1 LFNRSR
7 RRMPHFSVCVSIVR
21 SFSAYIWCCALV
33 FLSGS
38 LLSLVAQS
46 APAVSAQEGRPTT
59 TSLQSIDPG
68 QGQVVPAIEA
78 NQEQGLIH
86 IVPMGKASAAIKQT
100 SAPAGAHLTYFGGPV
115 ISNIHVVVVFWGT
128 HVNTAITGAGGNTS
142 IAQFFT
148 DITQSRYIDLLSE
161 YSTIGI
167 NGAGSPVTSSN
178 QMIGRGQF
186 DGAFTIAPSLCPGTT
201 ACSLTDGQIAAELAA
216 QINASHLPQPVSDA
230 QGNVSS
236 FYMIYFPAGVSISL
250 DAVTHSCVQFCAYH
264 SNTPANFTPKLVPY
278 GVQPDF
284 APPSGCATGCGDNA
298 ALFDN
303 VTEVTSH
310 EMSEAITDPLVGS
323 ATTLTSPLA
332 WFDPGPDPANPL
344 GEIGDICLGQRATVP
359 AGNTTYVVQQ
369 EFSNLQADC
378 VSAPPIFTLTAPP
391 EGAGPLL
398 PVNVTLAVQNS
409 ANNFPLATYSGTV
422 HFTSSDPLAFLPPD
436 TSMAGSGGSRVFSV
450 TFKTLGD
457 QTIIATDTH
466 SPGFNGTGT
475 VNVNTIPDLT
485 VAKTHAPAH
494 FFIGETGATYSIVVT
509 NSGHGPTSGTVTV
522 TDNLPSGLTAT
533 AIGGTGWSCT
543 LGTLTCTRADSL
555 AATASY
561 PAITV
566 TVNVA
571 LNTPS
576 PAINMVTV
584 SGGGEANP
592 ANDTASDS
600 ALVDAPD
607 LDVTK
612 THFGPI
618 NGNFFQ
624 GETGATYNISVA
636 NRGALPTN
644 GTVTLVDTLPAGMTA
659 TDISGTGWSCTLAT
673 LTCTRSDSL
682 APTLAYPTITLTVNV
697 ALDAPASTLNTVTVS
712 GGGEVNTAND
722 LTQDLTLIVQPPVPD
737 LAIRKSHFHPFA
749 LGGTGTYFID
759 VQNVGTAP
767 TNGTIT
773 VTDTLPAGLTATSI
787 SGIAWNC
794 VLATLT
800 CTRTGSLQ
808 VSAPAET
815 ITVNVNVAPDAP
827 SSVVNTATVTTAGET
842 NLANNTSSD
851 PTSIVTPVVDL
862 MPTISGSGISA
873 QGNTNTDYTVLV
885 FNNGNIASSGTVS
898 AVVTLSAGLTAS
910 ALTGQTGWSCT
921 LGTLTC
927 TRSDA
932 LAGGSLFT
940 NIIVSV
946 NFAKDAPSNGNVSVT
961 VSGGGDANASNNTAS
976 ESIVIFPILSIIPT
990 ITSAA
995 VNAGTPAQFAFSVDP
1010 TSNAGPATFTCSGLP
1025 AASTCSFS
1033 PSTAP
1038 VGLTTPIT
1046 MTINTTARSTAIL
1059 DVTGGRRPYSPLL
1072 PVLGLLAAASAA
1084 IRLRR
1089 VAQAKKPRW
1098 AFGLTALLLLAALF
1112 GCGGGGGGGGGVV
1125 QNPQG
1130 TPAGTYSV
1138 TVNAVTPNAA
1148 KSFVVTLQVK

>member
-1 LFNRSR
+1 
-7 RRMPHFSVCVSIVR
+7 
-21 SFSAYIWCCALV
+21 V

-38 LLSLVAQS
+38 LLGMAAQS
-46 APAVSAQEGRPTT
+46 VPAASAEDGGPRA
-59 TSLQSIDPG
+59 TSSQSSDPG
-68 QGQVVPAIEA
+68 QSQVIPAAGA
-78 NQEQGLIH
+78 NQKQGLIH
-86 IVPMGKASAAIKQT
+86 MVPMGKAPSGIKQT
-100 SAPAGAHLTYFGGPV
+100 SAPVGAHLTYWGGPV
-115 ISNIHVVVVFWGT
+115 ISNVHVMAVFWGT
-128 HVNTAITGAGGNTS
+128 QVNPAITGAGGTTS

-178 QMIGRGQF
+178 QTIGRGQF
-186 DGAFTIAPSLCPGTT
+186 DGAFTITPSLCPGTA
-201 ACSLTDGQIAAELAA
+201 ACSLTDSQIAAELAA
-216 QINASHLPQPVSDA
+216 QITAGHLPQPVNDN

-250 DAVTHSCVQFCAYH
+250 DAVTHSCIQFCAYH
-264 SNTPANFTPKLVPY
+264 SNTPANLTPKFVPY

-284 APPSGCATGCGDNA
+284 APPSGCATGCGNNA

-323 ATTLTSPLA
+323 ATTQAPPLA
-332 WFDPGPDPANPL
+332 WYDPGPDPTNPL
-344 GEIGDICLGQRATVP
+344 GEIGDICIGQGATVP

-378 VSAPPIFTLTAPP
+378 IRAPPIFTLTAPP
-391 EGAGPLL
+391 EGAGPSL

-409 ANNFPLATYSGTV
+409 SNNFPLATYSGTV
-422 HFTSSDPLAFLPPD
+422 HFTSSDPLAILPPD

-450 TFKTLGD
+450 TFNTLGD
-457 QTIIATDTH
+457 QTITATDTH

-509 NSGHGPTSGTVTV
+509 NSGHGPTSRTVMV

-533 AIGGTGWSCT
+533 VVGGTGWSCT

-555 AATASY
+555 AATTSY

-571 LNTPS
+571 LNAPS
-576 PAINMVTV
+576 SVINTVTV
-584 SGGGEANP
+584 SGGGEAN
-592 ANDTASDS
+592 ATNDTASDF

-607 LDVTK
+607 LTVTK

-618 NGNFFQ
+618 NGDFFQ

-636 NRGALPTN
+636 NNGALPTN
-644 GTVTLVDTLPAGMTA
+644 GMVTLVDTLPAADMTA

-682 APTLAYPTITLTVNV
+682 APTLAYPNITLTVNV
-697 ALDAPASTLNTVTVS
+697 ALNASRSTLNTVTVS
-712 GGGEVNTAND
+712 GGGEVNTSND
-722 LTQDLTLIVQPPVPD
+722 LTQDLTIIVPPPVPD
-737 LAIRKSHFHPFA
+737 LTIRKSHTHPFA
-749 LGGTGTYFID
+749 LGGTGAYSID
-759 VQNVGTAP
+759 VQNIGTAATP
-767 TNGTIT
+767 PSSTIT

-787 SGIAWNC
+787 SGVAWNC

-800 CTRTGSLQ
+800 CTRSGSLE
-808 VSAPAET
+808 VSATAET

-827 SSVVNTATVTTAGET
+827 SNVVNTATVAAIAGET
-842 NLANNTSSD
+842 NLANNTASD
-851 PTSIVTPVVDL
+851 PTSIIAPVVDL
-862 MPTISGSGISA
+862 MPSVSGQAISN
-873 QGNTNTDYTVLV
+873 QGNTNINYTILV
-885 FNNGNIASSGTVS
+885 SNSGNIASSGTVS
-898 AVVTLSAGLTAS
+898 VVVTFSAGLTAS
-910 ALTGQTGWSCT
+910 ALTGDTGWSCT

-927 TRSDA
+927 TRSDT
-932 LAGGSLFT
+932 LAGSSSFT
-940 NIIVSV
+940 NITVSV
-946 NFAKDAPSNGNVSVT
+946 NFAKDAPPTGQVSAT
-961 VSGGGDANASNNTAS
+961 VSGGGDTTPSNNTAS
-976 ESIVIFPILSIIPT
+976 ESITIFPSLSINPT

-1010 TSNAGPATFTCSGLP
+1010 TNNAGPATFTCSGLP
-1025 AASTCSFS
+1025 AASACSFS

-1038 VGLTTPIT
+1038 VEITTAVTLTIS
-1046 MTINTTARSTAIL
+1046 TTARSAAIL
-1059 DVTGGRRPYSPLL
+1059 DVPGGKRPYSPLL
-1072 PVLGLLAAASAA
+1072 PVLGLLAAVSAA
-1084 IRLRR
+1084 ISLRR
-1089 VAQAKKPRW
+1089 VAQAKRLRW
-1098 AFGLTALLLLAALF
+1098 AFGLMTLLLLTALF
-1112 GCGGGGGGGGGVV
+1112 GCGGGGGGGGTVV

-1130 TPAGTYSV
+1130 TPAGTYSI
-1138 TVNAVTPNAA
+1138 TVNVVTPNAT
-1148 KSFVVTLQVK
+1148 KSFVVTLLVK

>member
-1 LFNRSR
+1 
-7 RRMPHFSVCVSIVR
+7 
-21 SFSAYIWCCALV
+21 V

-38 LLSLVAQS
+38 LLSMTAQS
-46 APAVSAQEGRPTT
+46 APTVSAQEGGPTA

-68 QGQVVPAIEA
+68 QSQVVPTTEA
-78 NQEQGLIH
+78 NQGLIH
-86 IVPMGKASAAIKQT
+86 IVPMGKAPTAIKQT
-100 SAPAGAHLTYFGGPV
+100 SAPAGAHLTYWGGPV
-115 ISNIHVVVVFWGT
+115 IPNIHVVAVFWGT
-128 HVNTAITGAGGNTS
+128 HVNPTITGTGGTTS

-178 QMIGRGQF
+178 QTIGRGQF

-201 ACSLTDGQIAAELAA
+201 ACSLTDSQIAAELAA

-264 SNTPANFTPKLVPY
+264 SNTSADLTPKLVPY

-310 EMSEAITDPLVGS
+310 EMFEAITDPLVGS
-323 ATTLTSPLA
+323 ATTLASPLA

-344 GEIGDICLGQRATVP
+344 GEIGDICLGQRASVP
-359 AGNTTYVVQQ
+359 AGNTTYVVQR

-391 EGAGPLL
+391 EGAGPSL

-422 HFTSSDPLAFLPPD
+422 HFTSSDPLAVLPPD
-436 TSMAGSGGSRVFSV
+436 ASMAGSDVGTRVFSV

-457 QTIIATDTH
+457 QTITATDTH

-475 VNVNTIPDLT
+475 VNVNTTPDLT

-509 NSGHGPTSGTVTV
+509 NSGHGTTSGTVTA

-555 AATASY
+555 AAIASY

-571 LNTPS
+571 LNAPS
-576 PAINMVTV
+576 PVTNTATV
-584 SGGGEANP
+584 SGGGEAN
-592 ANDTASDS
+592 ATNDTASEFT
-600 ALVDAPD
+600 LVDAPD

-612 THFGPI
+612 SHFGPI

-636 NRGALPTN
+636 NRGVLPTN
-644 GTVTLVDTLPAGMTA
+644 GTVTLVDTLPVGMTA
-659 TDISGTGWSCTLAT
+659 TAISGTGWSCTLAT
-673 LTCTRSDSL
+673 LTCTRSDTL

-697 ALDAPASTLNTVTVS
+697 ALDAPASTVNIATIS

-722 LTQDLTLIVQPPVPD
+722 LTQDLTLIVPPPVPD
-737 LAIRKSHFHPFA
+737 LAIRKSHFGSFA
-749 LGGTGTYFID
+749 PGGTGTYSID
-759 VQNVGTAP
+759 VQNIGTAP

-773 VTDTLPAGLTATSI
+773 VTDTLPAGLTANSI
-787 SGIAWNC
+787 SGVAWNC
-794 VLATLT
+794 TLATLT
-800 CTRTGSLQ
+800 CTRSSSLQ

-827 SSVVNTATVTTAGET
+827 SSVINTATVAGGGDT
-842 NLANNTSSD
+842 NLANNTAND
-851 PTSIVTPVVDL
+851 PTSIVVPVVDL
-862 MPTISGSGISA
+862 TPLMVGTTIA
-873 QGNTNTDYTVLV
+873 TQGNTNTSYTITIH
-885 FNNGNIASSGTVS
+885 NTGNLASSGTVS
-898 AVVTLSAGLTAS
+898 AVVTLSTGLTAVGLVS
-910 ALTGQTGWSCT
+910 TTGWSCT
-921 LGTLTC
+921 LSTLTC
-927 TRSDA
+927 TRSDS
-932 LAGGSLFT
+932 LASGSSFPD
-940 NIIVSV
+940 IIAFV
-946 NFAKDAPSNGNVSVT
+946 NFANDAPATGKVSVA
-961 VSGGGDANASNNTAS
+961 VSGGGDSNAANNTAS
-976 ESIVIFPILSIIPT
+976 KSIT
-990 ITSAA
+990 ISPLLGINVTGDSAS
-995 VNAGTPAQFAFSVDP
+995 VNAGTPAQFTFSVSP
-1010 TSNAGPATFTCSGLP
+1010 APSAGVAAFNCSGLP
-1025 AASTCSFS
+1025 AASACSFN
-1033 PSTAP
+1033 PPAAIPGGNTP
-1038 VGLTTPIT
+1038 VT
-1046 MTINTTARSTAIL
+1046 MTISTTARSVAIL
-1059 DVTGGRRPYSPLL
+1059 DVPGGRRPYSPLL
-1072 PVLGLLAAASAA
+1072 PVLGLLAATAGA
-1084 IRLRR
+1084 ISLHR
-1089 VAQAKKPRW
+1089 VAQAKRLRW
-1098 AFGLTALLLLAALF
+1098 AFGLMTLLLLAALF
-1112 GCGGGGGGGGGVV
+1112 GCGGGGSGAVV
-1125 QNPQG
+1125 QNPPG
-1130 TPAGTYSV
+1130 TPAGTYSI
-1138 TVNAVTPNAA
+1138 TVNAVTPNAT
-1148 KSFVVTLQVK
+1148 KSFVVMLQVK

>member
-1 LFNRSR
+1 
-7 RRMPHFSVCVSIVR
+7 M
-21 SFSAYIWCCALV
+21 
-33 FLSGS
+33 
-38 LLSLVAQS
+38 
-46 APAVSAQEGRPTT
+46 SAQEGRPTT

-115 ISNIHVVVVFWGT
+115 ISNIHVVAVFWGT

-167 NGAGSPVTSSN
+167 NGAGSPGTSSN
-178 QMIGRGQF
+178 QMMGRGQF

-323 ATTLTSPLA
+323 ATTLASPLA

-422 HFTSSDPLAFLPPD
+422 HFTSSDPLAVLPPD
-436 TSMAGSGGSRVFSV
+436 TSMAGSGSSRVFSV

-457 QTIIATDTH
+457 QTITATDTH
-466 SPGFNGTGT
+466 SPGFNGIGT

-509 NSGHGPTSGTVTV
+509 NSGHGTTSGTVTV
-522 TDNLPSGLTAT
+522 MDNLPNGLTAT

-561 PAITV
+561 PAITL

-571 LNTPS
+571 LNAPS
-576 PAINMVTV
+576 PITNTATV
-584 SGGGEANP
+584 SGGSEANA

-607 LDVTK
+607 LTVTK
-612 THFGPI
+612 THFGPVD
-618 NGNFFQ
+618 GNFFQ

-636 NRGALPTN
+636 NKGALPTN
-644 GTVTLVDTLPAGMTA
+644 STVTLIDTLPTGMTA
-659 TDISGTGWSCTLAT
+659 TAISGTGWSCTLAT
-673 LTCTRSDSL
+673 LTCTRSDTL
-682 APTLAYPTITLTVNV
+682 APALAYPTITLTVNV
-697 ALDAPASTLNTVTVS
+697 ALDAPASTVNNVTVS
-712 GGGEVNTAND
+712 GGGEVNTTND
-722 LTQDLTLIVQPPVPD
+722 FTQDLTIIVPPPVPD
-737 LAIRKSHFHPFA
+737 LAIRKSHFGSSFA
-749 LGGTGTYFID
+749 PGGTGTYSID
-759 VQNVGTAP
+759 VQNIGKAP
-767 TNGTIT
+767 TSGTIT

-787 SGIAWNC
+787 SGVAWTC
-794 VLATLT
+794 TLATLT
-800 CTRTGSLQ
+800 CTRSSSLQ

-815 ITVNVNVAPDAP
+815 INVNVNVAPDAP
-827 SSVVNTATVTTAGET
+827 SSVTNVATVAGGGDT
-842 NLANNTSSD
+842 NPANNTASD
-851 PTSIVTPVVDL
+851 PTPIVVPVVDL
-862 MPTISGSGISA
+862 TPSMSGATIA
-873 QGNTNTDYTVLV
+873 TQGNTNTSYTITIH
-885 FNNGNIASSGTVS
+885 NTGNLTSSGTVS
-898 AVVTLSAGLTAS
+898 AVVTLSTGLTAAGLVS
-910 ALTGQTGWSCT
+910 ISGWSCT
-921 LGTLTC
+921 LSTLTC
-927 TRSDA
+927 TRSDS
-932 LAGGSLFT
+932 LGSGSSFPD
-940 NIIVSV
+940 IIAFV
-946 NFAKDAPSNGNVSVT
+946 NFANDAPATGKVSVT
-961 VSGGGDANASNNTAS
+961 VSGGGDSNIANNTTS
-976 ESIVIFPILSIIPT
+976 ESIAISPLLSINVT
-990 ITSAA
+990 GGSAS
-995 VNAGTPAQFAFSVDP
+995 VNAGTPAQFTFSREP
-1010 TSNAGPATFTCSGLP
+1010 CTLGRSSRLQLQRFAGGFSMQLQSSGSDSRRHHLDHHDHQHHGTLLGDTRRYRRK
-1025 AASTCSFS
+1025 ASLQPVVACARVARSSFS
-1033 PSTAP
+1033 GNQAATCCPSEKAQM
-1038 VGLTTPIT
+1038 GIWRDG
-1046 MTINTTARSTAIL
+1046 ASSA
-1059 DVTGGRRPYSPLL
+1059 GRALW
-1072 PVLGLLAAASAA
+1072 
-1084 IRLRR
+1084 LRR
-1089 VAQAKKPRW
+1089 WRW
-1098 AFGLTALLLLAALF
+1098 RRRRRGTKSARHSGGNVFRHCQRGHTERGQVIRGDAA
-1112 GCGGGGGGGGGVV
+1112 GEIIRMA
-1125 QNPQG
+1125 
-1130 TPAGTYSV
+1130 T
-1138 TVNAVTPNAA
+1138 
-1148 KSFVVTLQVK
+1148 